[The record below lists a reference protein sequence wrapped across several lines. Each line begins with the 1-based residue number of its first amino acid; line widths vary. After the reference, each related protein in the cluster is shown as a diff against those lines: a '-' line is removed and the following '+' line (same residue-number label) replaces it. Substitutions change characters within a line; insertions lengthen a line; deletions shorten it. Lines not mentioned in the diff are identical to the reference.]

1 MSPHA
6 PRLRTLLL
14 GLSAATLLLLPA
26 CSSGDDGA
34 AADAGPAPTTPSGDV
49 DLSGVT
55 LRIGDLQGFTSAAFD
70 AAGQLDDVPYEIEW
84 AEFPSGPPAVEAMN
98 ADALDVASMADTP
111 EIFAVA
117 GGVETSIVAGS
128 LPADPEVSQLQLL
141 APEDSGIETV
151 ADLEGRSVA
160 AADQTVL
167 QYFLIAALAE
177 EGLDLDDIDPVNL
190 QPADANSA
198 YASGDVDAFVGIE
211 PLSTIATQ
219 QVPSTV
225 VAESAD
231 YFLQQ
236 GAVVARNGA
245 LEDGATS
252 AAIGDFVQR
261 QAATSDWI
269 VGHPDDA
276 AALFSDVLGLPPEL
290 ASVSIGVT
298 GQQWVPLDDA
308 YRQRLQDQAD
318 AFIEAG
324 HAPEGLDLSSAVDD
338 RFNDLLAT
346 APAAA
351 G

>member
-1 MSPHA
+1 MSPPA
-6 PRLRTLLL
+6 PRLRLIPVLL
-14 GLSAATLLLLPA
+14 AAAALLVTA
-26 CSSGDDGA
+26 CASNDADGA
-34 AADAGPAPTTPSGDV
+34 ADPGPAPTTPAGEV

-55 LRIGDLQGFTSAAFD
+55 LRAGDLQGFSSAAFE
-70 AAGQLDDVPYEIEW
+70 AAGQLDDLPYEIEW

-98 ADALDVASMADTP
+98 AGALDVASMADTP
-111 EIFAVA
+111 EIFAIA
-117 GGVETSIVAGS
+117 GGVGTTIVGGSI
-128 LPADPEVSQLQLL
+128 PADPGVSQMQIL
-141 APEDSGIETV
+141 APEGSGIETV

-167 QYFLIAALAE
+167 QYFLIKALE
-177 EGLDLDDIDPVNL
+177 EDGLSLDDIEPVNL
-190 QPADANSA
+190 QPTDANAA

-211 PLSTIATQ
+211 PLSFIATQ

-245 LEDGATS
+245 LEDAATS
-252 AAIGDFVQR
+252 AAIGDFLVR
-261 QAATSDWI
+261 QKAVSEWLVSHRDEA
-269 VGHPDDA
+269 V
-276 AALFSDVLGLPPEL
+276 ALFSEVVGLPEEL
-290 ASVSIGVT
+290 ADRSLGVT

-308 YRQRLQDQAD
+308 YRERFEDQAQTFVD
-318 AFIEAG
+318 AG
-324 HAPEGLDLSSAVDD
+324 HAPEGLDFSTAIDD
-338 RFNDLLAT
+338 RFNDLLDA